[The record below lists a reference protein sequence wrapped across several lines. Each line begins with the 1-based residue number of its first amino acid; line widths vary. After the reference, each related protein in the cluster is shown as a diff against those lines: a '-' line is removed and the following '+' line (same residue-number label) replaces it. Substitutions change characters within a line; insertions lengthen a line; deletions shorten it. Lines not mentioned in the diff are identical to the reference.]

1 MRVPLDRMK
10 KILEKKLRNLN
21 VVIASHIFATG
32 PALEL
37 EQYLYPKVKSLLF
50 IGHPFSFRKEISSF
64 RRYYKYGEKIYEK
77 KAIAWYFPEVFIYLK
92 DALYTFLWVLLLK
105 DKTNLFVGS
114 DNFLAY
120 LGLVLKKLGRV
131 EKVVLY
137 TIDYL
142 PERFNNPI
150 LNNLYRFFD
159 RKCLKNCSVV
169 WNVSAEIA
177 SARKKYGGI
186 NPVNSVKQIV
196 VPLGIWY
203 QRISKYSLEEKD
215 SNTVVFMG
223 HLLEK
228 QGLDVVIKAFS
239 KIIENV
245 SNATLKIIGTGA
257 YEVILKDLVNR
268 LKLQEKILFLGYI
281 EDHKK
286 VEEIMA
292 RATIAV
298 ATYKPDPESFTYF
311 ADPGKIKNYLACGLP
326 VLLTDVPP
334 IAKIL
339 EEERC
344 GIICSYDEND
354 VADKIIHLMKNRKK
368 LHLYSR
374 NAREFAKNFDWNK
387 IFAGALS
394 WI

>member
-1 MRVPLDRMK
+1 MK
-10 KILEKKLRNLN
+10 KISEKKLRNLD

-50 IGHPFSFRKEISSF
+50 IGHPFSFRKETGSF
-64 RRYYKYGEKIYEK
+64 RRYYKNGEKIYEK
-77 KAIAWYFPEVFIYLK
+77 KAVAWFLPEVFIYFK
-92 DALYTFLWVLLLK
+92 DAIYTLLWVLLLK
-105 DKTNLFVGS
+105 DKTSLFIGS

-120 LGLVLKKLGRV
+120 LGLVLKKLGKV

-137 TIDYL
+137 TIDYS
-142 PERFNNPI
+142 PKRFNNSI

-159 RKCLKNCSVV
+159 RKCLKNCSIV

-177 SARKKYGGI
+177 SARKKYGRI

-196 VPLGIWY
+196 VPLGIWFR
-203 QRISKYSLEEKD
+203 RIPKYSLEEKD

-239 KIIENV
+239 KVIGNIPD
-245 SNATLKIIGTGA
+245 ATLKIIGTGV
-257 YEVILKDLVNR
+257 YEVVLKDLANK
-268 LKLQEKILFLGYI
+268 LKLQEKIHFLGYI
-281 EDHKK
+281 EDHKE

-298 ATYKPDPESFTYF
+298 AMYKPNPESFTYF

-339 EEERC
+339 EKERC
-344 GIICSYDEND
+344 GVICSYNEND

-374 NAREFAKNFDWNK
+374 NAREFAENFDWNK
-387 IFAGALS
+387 IFAEALS